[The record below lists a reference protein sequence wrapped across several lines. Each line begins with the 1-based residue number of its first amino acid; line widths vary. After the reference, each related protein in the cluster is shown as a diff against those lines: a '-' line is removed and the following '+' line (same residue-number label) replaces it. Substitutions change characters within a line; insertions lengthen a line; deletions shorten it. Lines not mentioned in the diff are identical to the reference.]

1 MSRKAC
7 PARVAKLAILCGIVW
22 GGQPKR
28 KGITTEND
36 LMPKKEKFNP
46 KILIKWF
53 RD

>member
-22 GGQPKR
+22 GATEAKR
-28 KGITTEND
+28 DYNGND

-46 KILIKWF
+46 KIRKLCPPN
-53 RD
+53 